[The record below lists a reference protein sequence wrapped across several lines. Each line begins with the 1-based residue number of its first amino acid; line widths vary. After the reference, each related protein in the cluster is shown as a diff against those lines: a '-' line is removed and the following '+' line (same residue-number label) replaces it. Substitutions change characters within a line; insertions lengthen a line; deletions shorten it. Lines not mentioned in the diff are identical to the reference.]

1 MENTKETEQN
11 QETKD
16 PVLLTSEELI
26 EASDNIEET
35 KDLIEDS
42 LNNAF
47 KSK

>member
-1 MENTKETEQN
+1 MENTKEIEQN

-42 LNNAF
+42 LNSTSRD
-47 KSK
+47 K